1 VFHVEHFT
9 IVPRRVGV
17 SAQFLNWFTIT
28 NWLSLFWS
36 DKKMIRFLQ
45 TPGPIKKIVLGGLL
59 TVISVFMVITLVPG
73 FGSTDF
79 FGSSGPARGV
89 VAKVAGTDITSQ
101 EVQRQAREM
110 VRQQFPR
117 GGAQA
122 SMLLPFFAS
131 QAAQQL
137 IQRQALLAEA
147 EHLGLRATD
156 EDVRDELQHGRY
168 SETFFPGGNFIGQAG
183 YEELLQQHDLT
194 VPMFERN
201 VKESIL
207 IDKLRSLVAGGAMVT
222 DTEIRQKFEK
232 DNTKVKFDYAILRK
246 DDILKGLHPTDPE
259 LKAFYDHNKA
269 TYNNSVPEKRK
280 IKYVLIDTAK
290 LKGEAQISQQDLQ
303 TYYDQHRDE
312 FRVPEQVNVRQI
324 LIKTPLPGADGKVDQ
339 KGIDDAH
346 KKADDVLKQLKAG
359 AKFEDLA
366 KKYSEDPS
374 SKDGGSVGWIKRG
387 GFPVPEVDKAAFSLP
402 KGGTSDVTNAG
413 YAFVILRVEDKQDAH
428 LKALAEVNA
437 QIEPILKQ
445 QKAQQA
451 ADSAASALLSL
462 ARTGGLDKAAS
473 AKGMQVVATDFISRT
488 DSLPGIGSS
497 PQFTEAVFNAAEKSP
512 PDQVQVQQGFVIFEL
527 EAIKPPAT
535 PSFEEIRSRVETE
548 FKNERSGTL
557 LTQKTQELSDRAKA
571 DHDLKK
577 VAKELGAT
585 MKTSDLVLPDGQV
598 PDIGSMS
605 GAASVAF
612 TLKPG
617 DISGPVDSGNTGV
630 VLAILEKQSPVDSD
644 FATKKDQIR
653 DALVQNKQTELFG
666 LFMANLREQMEK
678 SGKIKINE
686 QEMKSLTKQQA
697 EGEEGE

>member
-1 VFHVEHFT
+1 
-9 IVPRRVGV
+9 
-17 SAQFLNWFTIT
+17 
-28 NWLSLFWS
+28 
-36 DKKMIRFLQ
+36 MIRFLQ

-79 FGSSGPARGV
+79 FGTAPSRGV

-101 EVQRQAREM
+101 EVQRQARQM
-110 VRQQFPR
+110 VQQQFPR

-122 SMLLPFFAS
+122 SMLLPFFTS

-137 IQRQALLAEA
+137 IQRQALIVEA
-147 EHLGLRATD
+147 ERLGLHATD
-156 EDVRDELQHGRY
+156 DDLRNELQHGRF
-168 SETFFPGGNFIGQAG
+168 SETFFPGGNFIGEAA

-194 VPMFERN
+194 VSQFEQG
-201 VKESIL
+201 VKEDIL
-207 IDKLRSLVAGGAMVT
+207 VDKLRNLVAGGAVVT
-222 DTEIRQKFEK
+222 DTEVRDKFEK
-232 DNTKVKFDYAILRK
+232 DNTKVKFDYAVLRK
-246 DDILKGLHPTDPE
+246 DDILKTLHPTDTE

-269 TYNNSVPEKRK
+269 TYNNSIPEQRK
-280 IKYVLIDTAK
+280 IKYVVIDTDK
-290 LKGEAQISQQDLQ
+290 LQGQAQVSQQDLQ
-303 TYYDQHRDE
+303 SYYDQHRDE
-312 FRVPEQVNVRQI
+312 YRAPEQVNVRQI
-324 LIKTPLPGADGKVDQ
+324 LIKTPLSGPDGKVDQ
-339 KGIDDAH
+339 KGVDDAR

-374 SKDGGSVGWIKRG
+374 SKDGGSVGWVSRG

-402 KGGTSDVTNAG
+402 KGGTSDVINAG
-413 YAFVILRVEDKQDAH
+413 YAFVILRVDDKQDAH
-428 LKALAEVNA
+428 VKTLAEVKD
-437 QIEPILKQ
+437 QIAPALKQ

-451 ADSAASALLSL
+451 AEALANAIVSQSQN
-462 ARTGGLDKAAS
+462 GGLDKAAS
-473 AKGMQVVATDFISRT
+473 AKGLEVVTTDFIGRT
-488 DSLPGIGSS
+488 NALLPGIGNS
-497 PQFTEAVFNAAEKSP
+497 PQFTQAVFSAAEKSP
-512 PDQVQVQQGFVIFEL
+512 PDQVQLPQGFAVFEL

-535 PSFEEIRSRVETE
+535 PTFEEIHSRVETE
-548 FKNERSGTL
+548 FKNERAGAL

-605 GAASVAF
+605 GAAAVAF
-612 TLKPG
+612 SLKPG
-617 DISGPVDSGNTGV
+617 EISGPVDGGSTGV
-630 VLAILEKQSPVDSD
+630 VLEILEKQAPTDQD
-644 FATKKDQIR
+644 FAAKKDQIR
-653 DALVQNKQTELFG
+653 DALAQNKQSELFG

-686 QEMKSLTKQQA
+686 QEMKSLSKPQS

>member
-1 VFHVEHFT
+1 
-9 IVPRRVGV
+9 
-17 SAQFLNWFTIT
+17 
-28 NWLSLFWS
+28 
-36 DKKMIRFLQ
+36 MIRFLQ

-79 FGSSGPARGV
+79 FGTAPTRGV
-89 VAKVAGTDITSQ
+89 VAKVAGADITSQ

-110 VRQQFPR
+110 VHQQFPR

-137 IQRQALLAEA
+137 IQRQALIAEA

-156 EDVRDELQHGRY
+156 EAVRDELQHGRY
-168 SETFFPGGNFIGQAG
+168 SQTFFPAGNFIGEAA

-194 VPMFERN
+194 VTQFERS
-201 VKESIL
+201 VKEDIL
-207 IDKLRSLVAGGAMVT
+207 IDKLRSLIAGGAMVT
-222 DTEIRQKFEK
+222 DAEIRQKFEK
-232 DNTKVKFDYAILRK
+232 ENTKLKFDYAVLRK
-246 DDILKGLHPTDPE
+246 DDILKELHPTDSE
-259 LKAFYDHNKA
+259 LKAFYDRNKA
-269 TYNNSVPEKRK
+269 TYNNSIPEKRK

-290 LKGEAQISQQDLQ
+290 LQSEAQVSQQDLQ
-303 TYYDQHRDE
+303 SYYDQHRDE
-312 FRVPEQVNVRQI
+312 FRMPEQVNVRQI
-324 LIKTPLPGADGKVDQ
+324 LIKTPLPGSDGKVDQ
-339 KGIDDAH
+339 KGVDAAQ
-346 KKADDVLKQLKAG
+346 KKAQDVLAQLKGG

-402 KGGTSDVTNAG
+402 KGGTSDVINAG
-413 YAFVILRVEDKQDAH
+413 YAFVILRVDDKQDAH
-428 LKALAEVNA
+428 VKTLAEVKD
-437 QIEPILKQ
+437 QIEPLIKQ

-451 ADSAASALLSL
+451 ADSEANALLSQ
-462 ARTGGLDKAAS
+462 ARSGGLDKAAA
-473 AKGMQVVATDFISRT
+473 AKNMPVVATDFISRT
-488 DSLPGIGSS
+488 DSLPGVGSS
-497 PQFTEAVFNAAEKSP
+497 PQFTEAVFTAAEKSP
-512 PDQVQVQQGFVIFEL
+512 PDQVQVPQGFVIFEL
-527 EAIKPPAT
+527 EAIKPPGT
-535 PSFEEIRSRVETE
+535 PAFEEIHSRVETE
-548 FKNERSGTL
+548 FKNERAATL

-577 VAKELGAT
+577 AAKELGAT
-585 MKTSDLVLPDGQV
+585 MKTSDFVLPDGQV

-630 VLAILEKQSPVDSD
+630 VLAILDKQAPTDAD
-644 FATKKDQIR
+644 FGTKRDQIR
-653 DALVQNKQTELFG
+653 DTLVQNKQSELFG

-686 QEMKSLTKQQA
+686 QEMKALTKQQGGGD
-697 EGEEGE
+697 EGE

>member
-1 VFHVEHFT
+1 
-9 IVPRRVGV
+9 
-17 SAQFLNWFTIT
+17 
-28 NWLSLFWS
+28 
-36 DKKMIRFLQ
+36 MIRFLQ

-79 FGSSGPARGV
+79 FGSAPTRGV

-101 EVQRQAREM
+101 EVQRQARDM
-110 VRQQFPR
+110 VHQQFPR

-137 IQRQALLAEA
+137 IQRQALVAEA
-147 EHLGLRATD
+147 EHLGLHATD

-168 SETFFPGGNFIGQAG
+168 SETFFPGGNFIGESA

-194 VPMFERN
+194 VALFEN
-201 VKESIL
+201 GVKEEIL
-207 IDKLRSLVAGGAMVT
+207 IDKLRSLVAGSAMVT
-222 DTEIRQKFEK
+222 DAEIRQKFEK
-232 DNTKVKFDYAILRK
+232 DNSKVKFDYAVLRK
-246 DDILKGLHPTDPE
+246 DDILKGLHPTDTE
-259 LKAFYDHNKA
+259 LKAFYDRSKA
-269 TYNNSVPEKRK
+269 TYNNSIPEKRK
-280 IKYVLIDTAK
+280 IKYVVIDTAK
-290 LKGEAQISQQDLQ
+290 LQGEAQVSQQDLQ
-303 TYYDQHRDE
+303 AYYDQHRDE
-312 FRVPEQVNVRQI
+312 FRAPEQVNVRQI
-324 LIKTPLPGADGKVDQ
+324 LIKTPLPGTDGKVDQ
-339 KGIDDAH
+339 KSADDAR

-387 GFPVPEVDKAAFSLP
+387 GFPIPEVDKAAFSLA
-402 KGGTSDVTNAG
+402 KGGTSDVINAG

-428 LKALAEVNA
+428 MKTMSEVKD
-437 QIEPILKQ
+437 QIEPVLKQ

-451 ADSAASALLSL
+451 ADAETSALLSQ
-462 ARTGGLDKAAS
+462 ARTVGLDKAAV
-473 AKGMQVVATDFISRT
+473 AKGLQVVATDFIGRA
-488 DSLPGIGSS
+488 DSLPGLGSS
-497 PQFTEAVFNAAEKSP
+497 PQFTEAVFSAAEKSP
-512 PDQVQVQQGFVIFEL
+512 PDQVQVPQGFAIFEL

-535 PSFEEIRSRVETE
+535 PTFEEIRSRVETE

-577 VAKELGAT
+577 AAKELGAT
-585 MKTSDLVLPDGQV
+585 LKTSDFVLPDGQV

-612 TLKPG
+612 SLKPG

-630 VLAILEKQSPVDSD
+630 VLSILGKQAPTDSD
-644 FATKKDQIR
+644 FASKKDQIR
-653 DALVQNKQTELFG
+653 DTLVQNKQSELFG

-697 EGEEGE
+697 EGDEGE